1 MPKAVVCRELGPP
14 ESLRLETFDAAPL
27 APGQVRVAIRAAG
40 INFPDILMA
49 AGEYQLKPP
58 LPFTPGVEAAGDVVE
73 VNAAEG
79 VAVGDRV
86 IVKMRHGAYSDEAVA
101 TPSQLVKL
109 PSTFDYAE
117 GATFLAGHGTA
128 YHALIDRGRLQ
139 PGEVLLVHGAGGGV
153 GLAAVEIGKMLGATV
168 IATASSD
175 EKLAIAKARGA
186 DHLIRYDREPF
197 RDAVKRIT
205 DGQGADVV
213 FDPVGG
219 EVFENSMRCI
229 NWGARLLVI
238 GFTGG
243 IGLAKTNLL
252 MIKGAS
258 VLGVRAGEAVRRNP
272 ALGEVRIKA
281 LTEWAEAGKDPP
293 QRLAPVAAGR
303 LRQGDAAVDR
313 PQGDRAR
320 GADDGIVSRHAP
332 RRRGIQ
338 YAAAFPF
345 EHKRLW
351 NTGSPAFAGDDVGG
365 VKSPIPQKR
374 NRLFD
379 RYSIP
384 HQPRMRRRDHDVIRH
399 AFEFGVRNRH
409 PSIMRLRQHCPGH
422 WIDRPISGDDANGII
437 DRWQHCIVH
446 RAPLGAELLSGRSEK
461 GAVGAKILQAI
472 GDFAAAVRRAEHDDA
487 AQAFWLI
494 SGNVDPRQ

>member
-1 MPKAVVCRELGPP
+1 MPKAVVCRELGSP
-14 ESLRLETFDAAPL
+14 ESLRLETFESVPL
-27 APGQVRVAIRAAG
+27 KLGEVRVAVRAAG

-73 VNAAEG
+73 VNDAKS
-79 VAVGDRV
+79 VALGDRV
-86 IVKMRHGAYSDEAVA
+86 IVKMRHGAYCDEAVVA
-101 TPSQLVKL
+101 PAQLVKL

-128 YHALIDRGRLQ
+128 YHALIDRGQVR

-153 GLAAVEIGKMLGATV
+153 GLAAVEMGKMLGATV
-168 IATASSD
+168 IAAASSE

-186 DHLIRYDREPF
+186 DHLVLYAREPF

-205 DGQGADVV
+205 EGRGADVV

-229 NWGARLLVI
+229 AWGARLLIV

-281 LTEWAEAGKDPP
+281 LLEWAEAGKIRPNISH
-293 QRLAPVAAGR
+293 RLPLEDYARALR
-303 LRQGDAAVDR
+303 L
-313 PQGDRAR
+313 
-320 GADDGIVSRHAP
+320 
-332 RRRGIQ
+332 
-338 YAAAFPF
+338 
-345 EHKRLW
+345 L
-351 NTGSPAFAGDDVGG
+351 
-365 VKSPIPQKR
+365 
-374 NRLFD
+374 
-379 RYSIP
+379 
-384 HQPRMRRRDHDVIRH
+384 
-399 AFEFGVRNRH
+399 
-409 PSIMRLRQHCPGH
+409 
-422 WIDRPISGDDANGII
+422 IDR
-437 DRWQHCIVH
+437 
-446 RAPLGAELLSGRSEK
+446 K
-461 GAVGAKILQAI
+461 AI
-472 GDFAAAVRRAEHDDA
+472 GRVA
-487 AQAFWLI
+487 LTM
-494 SGNVDPRQ
+494 G